1 MPARITHVRFHRDA
15 EHEAVTAVRWRLE
28 NGLSGETD
36 RITMVEWLEQGN
48 DAVVGD
54 GREVA
59 PVAVVRL
66 PGLAPF
72 IRTHSAG
79 QWTDRLLTLPTF

>member
-1 MPARITHVRFHRDA
+1 MSARITHVRYHRTA
-15 EHEAVTAVRWRLE
+15 AHEAIIAFRWRLE

-36 RITMVEWLEQGN
+36 RFTMVEWIEQGN

-54 GREVA
+54 GREVI
-59 PVAVVRL
+59 PVAVVRM

-72 IRTHSAG
+72 IRAHAGG
-79 QWTDRLLTLPTF
+79 QWTDRLLALPTF

>member
-1 MPARITHVRFHRDA
+1 MPARITHVRYHRTA
-15 EHEAVTAVRWRLE
+15 AHEAIVAFRWRLE

-36 RITMVEWLEQGN
+36 RFTFVEWLEEGN

-54 GREVA
+54 GREMT
-59 PVAVVRL
+59 PVAVVRM

-72 IRTHSAG
+72 IRAHAGG
-79 QWTDRLLTLPTF
+79 QWTDRLLALPTF